1 MVNFNQHKISKH
13 HRETKSWVLIISVV
27 IFAHLIFFLLFKTE
41 YLRVFERKDI
51 GQGSAPPA
59 SYFLPGEGFQVVNTG
74 GRSIPEARKP
84 REVPQKTERA
94 EQPIPLEYGGPP
106 PGLPSLN
113 GMVAAGQGN
122 SRKDSVA
129 GSVIKPKPLYI
140 SWPSYPENLD
150 RKYQGQVKLSLLVNE
165 NGRVEDVRL
174 LEGLPSD
181 LLNTKALKAARDIIF
196 VPGKKNGKNSP
207 MWVQISIGFKQR

>member
-13 HRETKSWVLIISVV
+13 HREMKSWILIISVV
-27 IFAHLIFFLLFKTE
+27 LFAHLIFFLLFKTE

-51 GQGSAPPA
+51 GKGSAPHA
-59 SYFLPGEGFQVVNTG
+59 SYLRPGEGFQVVNTA

-84 REVPQKTERA
+84 EEVPQETESA
-94 EQPIPLEYGGPP
+94 EQPIPFEYGEPP
-106 PGLPSLN
+106 PGLPALD
-113 GMVAAGQGN
+113 GMVAAGEGDG
-122 SRKDSVA
+122 SEDSLTGA
-129 GSVIKPKPLYI
+129 VIKPKPLYI

-150 RKYQGQVKLSLLVNE
+150 RKYHGQVKLSLLVNE
-165 NGRVEDVRL
+165 KGRVEDVRL
-174 LEGLPSD
+174 LKGLPSE
-181 LLNTKALKAARDIIF
+181 LLNTKALEAARDIRF